1 MATDLFYL
9 LLTVLPFALASMVSP
24 LAIITVMAVLSATK
38 RRALKAILFAITY
51 AAVFS
56 AICLLLVGVGS
67 AATIGGKP
75 SSVTAGIDV
84 VLGVILLYVAGRSLI
99 KGMSTPLA
107 RSFDPDA
114 MSVVAVLSMGVFF
127 SASNFS
133 SLIPALAASKDIGV
147 AAVPPVD
154 KTVAFVFLLAI
165 SLSWVWAPVA
175 VYLVTP
181 NNFDRLL
188 DPVIRFLRRHGGQ
201 LMAAV
206 FFLIGLYLVVRGVT
220 AFAAL

>member
-1 MATDLFYL
+1 MATDLLHL

-24 LAIITVMAVLSATK
+24 LAIIAVMAVLSAKT
-38 RRALKAILFAITY
+38 RRALKAVFFAITY

-56 AICLLLVGVGS
+56 AICLVLVAVGS
-67 AATIGGKP
+67 AAIIGGKP
-75 SSVTAGIDV
+75 SPAIVGVDV
-84 VLGVILLYVAGRSLI
+84 VLGVILLYVAGRSLT
-99 KGMSTPLA
+99 KGVSTALL

-114 MSVVAVLSMGVFF
+114 MSAAAVVSMGVLL

-147 AAVPPVD
+147 ATVPPFD
-154 KTVAFVFLLAI
+154 KIVALVFLIAI
-165 SLSWVWAPVA
+165 AVSWVWAPVA

-188 DPVIRFLRRHGGQ
+188 DPVIRFLRRYGGQ

-206 FFLIGLYLVVRGVT
+206 LFLIGLYLIVRGVT
-220 AFAAL
+220 GYVAL

>member
-1 MATDLFYL
+1 
-9 LLTVLPFALASMVSP
+9 
-24 LAIITVMAVLSATK
+24 VLSATT
-38 RRALKAILFAITY
+38 RRALKAVFFAITY

-56 AICLLLVGVGS
+56 AICLVLVAVGS
-67 AATIGGKP
+67 AATIGGKL
-75 SSVTAGIDV
+75 SLVTVGIDV
-84 VLGVILLYVAGRSLI
+84 VLGIILLYVAGRSLT
-99 KGMSTPLA
+99 KGASTPLL

-114 MSVVAVLSMGVFF
+114 MSVAAVVSMGVLF

-147 AAVPPVD
+147 AAVPPFD
-154 KTVAFVFLLAI
+154 KVIALVFLLVIA
-165 SLSWVWAPVA
+165 LSWVWAPVV

-188 DPVIRFLRRHGGQ
+188 DPIIRFLRRHGGQ

-206 FFLIGLYLVVRGVT
+206 LFLIGLYLLVRGVT
-220 AFAAL
+220 GYVAL

>member
-1 MATDLFYL
+1 MATDLLHL

-24 LAIITVMAVLSATK
+24 LSIIAVMAVLSATK
-38 RRALKAILFAITY
+38 RRALKAVFFAITY

-56 AICLLLVGVGS
+56 AICLVLVALGS

-75 SSVTAGIDV
+75 SPATAGIDI
-84 VLGVILLYVAGRSLI
+84 VLGVILLYVAGRSLTNRV
-99 KGMSTPLA
+99 STPLL

-114 MSVVAVLSMGVFF
+114 MNVAAVVSMGVLF

-147 AAVPPVD
+147 AAVPPFD
-154 KTVAFVFLLAI
+154 KTVALVFLLAI
-165 SLSWVWAPVA
+165 ASSWVWAPVA

-206 FFLIGLYLVVRGVT
+206 LFLIGLYLVVRGVT
-220 AFAAL
+220 SFVAL